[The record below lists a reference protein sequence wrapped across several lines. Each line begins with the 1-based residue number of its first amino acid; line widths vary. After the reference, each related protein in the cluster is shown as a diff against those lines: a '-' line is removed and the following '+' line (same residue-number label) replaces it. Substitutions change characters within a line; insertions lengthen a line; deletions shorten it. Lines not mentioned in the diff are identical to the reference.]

1 MAGYEVPVHADIP
14 HQEVI
19 FLDETDPIS
28 SPIIRQIVRAQR
40 RYLLI
45 VPGNVG
51 KPGRCKSRQTN
62 LGPSR
67 ATANRALALPLNAA
81 PDRRE
86 CDKLPAY
93 LPSHASVL
101 LPRQQVVASTVR

>member
-1 MAGYEVPVHADIP
+1 VAGYEVPVHADIP

-45 VPGNVG
+45 FPGNVVE
-51 KPGRCKSRQTN
+51 C
-62 LGPSR
+62 
-67 ATANRALALPLNAA
+67 ALDSGQFQAA
-81 PDRRE
+81 
-86 CDKLPAY
+86 
-93 LPSHASVL
+93 VL
-101 LPRQQVVASTVR
+101 TGCWAWRSSYCAGLR